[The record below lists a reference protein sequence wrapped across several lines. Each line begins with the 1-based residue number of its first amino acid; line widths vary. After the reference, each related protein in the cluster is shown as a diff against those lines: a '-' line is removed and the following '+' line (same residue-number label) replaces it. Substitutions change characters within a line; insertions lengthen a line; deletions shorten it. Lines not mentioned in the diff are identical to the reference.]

1 MNELKHLFSPASI
14 GTMELRNRIVMA
26 PMATDFADDDGKV
39 SQRLTDY
46 LAARAEGGVG
56 LIILEATTIDETF
69 PYMPRSVGLWDDRL
83 IPGMRGLVDAV
94 HAHGAKLAP
103 QIVHPGPKSLSTII
117 NGTQTVGPTAGIVN
131 NITKRRCRELAAGE
145 IREICRQ
152 FGRAAARAREAGC
165 DGMELHAAHGY
176 MLAGS
181 FLSPLRNRRA
191 DAYGGSLQGRLKFI
205 LEVMENIRDGAGD
218 DFPVIVRI
226 SGAELVPGG
235 MDVREMQTI
244 GSILAGA
251 GVDDFH
257 VSSGVYPDLSWRVI
271 PPTGTPLCLN
281 AGLSEAI
288 RKAVDV
294 PVMVVGRIND
304 PLMAEGVLARQ
315 EADLVVMGRALLA
328 DPELPNKARAG
339 RLYDIAPCMGC
350 GQGCVAARE
359 KGADM
364 TCVVNPAVGR
374 EREMAL
380 IPAERKKK
388 VLVAGGGPAGLEAA
402 RTAALRGHDVT
413 LVERADRVGGQYNLA
428 AAAPSK
434 QELTSVI
441 RYLAHQAEKA
451 GVKIELETTVT
462 PGLVEKMA
470 PDAVVVATGGE
481 ACRPDLPGADRD
493 EVVCAHDVLS
503 GGVDAAAAGNVLI
516 IGGGMTGCD
525 IAELL
530 ADRGDDITIGRRA
543 VTIVEMREDIAP
555 DMFSQKRV
563 LVMEALRRKDVT
575 IMTSATVREIL
586 EDGALIEKGGKQQA
600 IRGMDLVILA
610 TGVRCV
616 DTLSKVID
624 NGNREVYTIGD
635 AREPRQALE
644 AICEGAEIGRK
655 L

>member
-1 MNELKHLFSPASI
+1 MKQLKHLFSPAAI

-26 PMATDFADDDGKV
+26 PMATDFADDDGTV
-39 SQRLTDY
+39 SEKLTDY

-94 HAHGAKLAP
+94 HAHGAKIAP
-103 QIVHPGPKSLSTII
+103 QIVHPGPESLSTII

-131 NITKRRCRELAAGE
+131 NITKQKCRALGAGE
-145 IREICRQ
+145 IGEIARQ
-152 FGRAAARAREAGC
+152 FGRGAARAREAGC
-165 DGMELHAAHGY
+165 DGMELHAAHSY

-181 FLSPLRNRRA
+181 FLSPLRNRRS
-191 DAYGGSLQGRLKFI
+191 DVYGGSVQGRLKFI
-205 LEVMENIRDGAGD
+205 LEVMENIRAEAGG

-226 SGAELVPGG
+226 SGDELVPGG
-235 MDVREMQTI
+235 MGVREMQTI
-244 GSILAGA
+244 ASILAGA
-251 GVDDFH
+251 GVDAFH
-257 VSSGVYPDLSWRVI
+257 VSSGVYPELSWRVI

-281 AGLSEAI
+281 AGLSAAI

-339 RLYDIAPCMGC
+339 RIDDIAPCIGC

-380 IPAERKKK
+380 IAAESKKK

-434 QELTSVI
+434 QELSKVI
-441 RYLAHQAEKA
+441 RYLALQAEKT

-493 EVVCAHDVLS
+493 EVVCAHDVLA
-503 GGVDAAAAGNVLI
+503 GGLDAAAGSVLI

-530 ADRGDDITIGRRA
+530 ANRGDDITIGRTA

-555 DMFSQKRV
+555 DMFSEKRV
-563 LVMEALRRKDVT
+563 LVMEALRRKGVS
-575 IMTSATVREIL
+575 IMTSATVKEIL
-586 EDGALIEKGGKQQA
+586 EDGVLIEKDGKQQE
-600 IRGMDLVILA
+600 IRGMDLIILA
-610 TGVRCV
+610 TGVRSV
-616 DTLSKVID
+616 DTLSKALD
-624 NGNREVYTIGD
+624 NAGLEVYTIGD

-644 AICEGAEIGRK
+644 AICEGAETGRK
-655 L
+655 I